1 MKLHLPVQLF
11 RIVTSV
17 GALLPAWLY
26 AGYTTPTTITIP
38 AGYRAVVVDDPEDLK
53 PYVSDAADIAF
64 RISKSLT
71 FDNWKY
77 AFVSAIN
84 GARYYTSHSAAS
96 PVNITITNTAGRK
109 FLTYESFTM
118 NALGDV
124 LFKDNNGAQC
134 QGVIHGNDNTAITF
148 NGNKSVRFINSKNG
162 ALSASNNSTISVCD
176 NGNLEFSRNYT
187 ASVSTGGAIVVQC
200 KSAILVNNNG
210 DIKFCDNT
218 DSDSYGGALSCS
230 GNSRIEVNGNGHVT
244 FSGNKVYTH
253 CTVTYGGAIGAVS
266 ESVITLNNNKSVS
279 FRNNVVPDDA
289 ENTSACGG
297 AIGVGDNCRLE
308 LNGNGSVEFHGSVIS
323 EPDSAGGA
331 IFAAEK
337 SSLTLNDNGS
347 VVFSNNSSKSPDEM
361 RGGGAYYGLLASLT
375 MNRNGSV
382 KFSGNSADNG
392 GAVYIHENNLQVN
405 DNDSVLFSGNK
416 SASDFS
422 YGGALYVCKGTVA
435 LNNNGKVDFI
445 GNVASADTSDAQG
458 GAIYLG
464 GSGGVQLDGNGSVS
478 FVGNTATGATYAA
491 GGAIYLAYSRGASLT
506 IRNNGAVLFEK
517 NAEIKPDS
525 VLLRSINIHP
535 LLSLDLF
542 SLSSPKGKTIEFRDA
557 VKVSA
562 ANTRLN
568 ADYTDSIG
576 KVHKQEGAIVLTGKY
591 TEEHLRS
598 VMDSH
603 KIGRTASADEITQ
616 SRTYELGDN
625 VSLEGGE
632 LRIEESAL
640 VEGLSFSAKAG
651 SSSALTLKNATL
663 DISTLSLGE
672 STTLKVQGSSTV
684 DGTIN
689 AAAGSNV
696 SFVVAKENADKAV
709 LTHKNGSLSL
719 SGKVGIK
726 VSASG
731 QLTDGASYVLM
742 TGSSQPSNWGSYA
755 DVQLPVTAS
764 DSSCL
769 YWSGSSLMFFYDL
782 LRAEWTNQ
790 SGNRKWDTS
799 SVNWKDDGVNIPYK
813 NHAAVTFNSTG
824 AGTVNLTGTLTPY
837 SVTVN
842 NGSGYNYTWQ
852 GSGKLS
858 GDMKLYKMGSGALT
872 IKNTNTFT
880 GGTYIYGGKVVLGAD
895 NALGSGSISISS
907 GTLNLNGKL
916 LSNNITA
923 SGSSV
928 IQNGGSFRGN
938 VTLNGTLNSGSWLSL
953 YRDKTATLMSG
964 YMYGK
969 FTGVGKVVKSGSGTV
984 VLNAS
989 NTYTGGTDI
998 KAGTLKLG
1006 ADKALGTGNVTMS
1019 GGTLDMNGKLL
1030 TNYISA
1036 KGSVKVLNGGN
1047 YGGNFVLDGTLA
1059 DGSWLRVNSGK
1070 TATLKSGT
1078 VSGKFSGAGK
1088 VVKSSSGTVTFKGVN
1103 NCAGGTDITA
1113 GTLVLGTNNALGTG
1127 KVTMSG
1133 GTLNMNSKSLSNY
1146 ITAKGSTNILN
1157 GGNYNGNYELSGN
1170 LGSNSWLRINSGK
1183 KATLRSGTMSGSLTG
1198 AGETIIAGKVN
1209 LNGGRIKTNKLTV
1222 NGSGRQLTANSSG
1235 LSMNKSAS
1243 VITLASQGRLNSA
1256 GAITAKNIELSGS
1269 SVLNAK
1275 NSTARSID
1283 LGGTLKATSSTVSLY
1298 GNLTA
1303 ANVTLNN
1310 AVLTDEGSSTSAVKV
1325 TGTATVS
1332 NNAKFNIKG
1341 YLTGKNLTLS
1351 KGKLKQYGH
1360 NNGVAL
1366 SGTLSM
1372 NSGSSLTTSGTLSA
1386 GTMTLNGGTINL
1398 TSSAFKSV
1406 TVTGTLTLN
1415 KAIDLNLG
1423 CSNLVKGKDYKLI
1436 TFKKTNLTKKSNLAS
1451 LLGMSGSGATL
1462 TLNSTNIAIR
1472 VTNTTAWNKY
1482 LTANK
1487 SLFNSTTT
1495 AMLPELEEEEEVVE
1509 EILTTS
1515 VSETT
1520 EAVAAFDRSGADA
1533 LVQSNWGMLNASR
1546 AFTDTIGN
1554 RASNRR
1560 ALGEE
1565 QKSSV
1570 WMSAMGA
1577 SSRLSSDG
1585 VAAGSDYNLFGAA
1598 FGMEQQLTEKSSLG
1612 LAIGNSRGKVSSFTS
1627 GRTKQDTLH
1636 TALYGQ
1642 HLLQQ
1647 STSDALTLDWSAA
1660 YGRTESRWNGIEWDQ
1675 RALQLDARATY
1686 AHQLNDKTTV
1696 SAFAGL
1702 QYYASDSA
1710 TVAEGCESGSIQ
1722 NLRGE
1727 IGVGI
1732 GHRATSKTS
1741 VYGELSFVGD
1751 MARNNP
1757 TATVGE
1763 YRVRGANPGRA
1774 GINLSAG
1781 VNHALN
1787 EKWSVNASYN
1797 MELMERANSH
1807 SANIGASYKF

>member
-1 MKLHLPVQLF
+1 
-11 RIVTSV
+11 
-17 GALLPAWLY
+17 
-26 AGYTTPTTITIP
+26 
-38 AGYRAVVVDDPEDLK
+38 
-53 PYVSDAADIAF
+53 
-64 RISKSLT
+64 
-71 FDNWKY
+71 
-77 AFVSAIN
+77 
-84 GARYYTSHSAAS
+84 
-96 PVNITITNTAGRK
+96 
-109 FLTYESFTM
+109 
-118 NALGDV
+118 
-124 LFKDNNGAQC
+124 
-134 QGVIHGNDNTAITF
+134 
-148 NGNKSVRFINSKNG
+148 
-162 ALSASNNSTISVCD
+162 
-176 NGNLEFSRNYT
+176 
-187 ASVSTGGAIVVQC
+187 
-200 KSAILVNNNG
+200 
-210 DIKFCDNT
+210 
-218 DSDSYGGALSCS
+218 
-230 GNSRIEVNGNGHVT
+230 
-244 FSGNKVYTH
+244 
-253 CTVTYGGAIGAVS
+253 
-266 ESVITLNNNKSVS
+266 
-279 FRNNVVPDDA
+279 
-289 ENTSACGG
+289 
-297 AIGVGDNCRLE
+297 
-308 LNGNGSVEFHGSVIS
+308 
-323 EPDSAGGA
+323 
-331 IFAAEK
+331 
-337 SSLTLNDNGS
+337 
-347 VVFSNNSSKSPDEM
+347 
-361 RGGGAYYGLLASLT
+361 
-375 MNRNGSV
+375 
-382 KFSGNSADNG
+382 
-392 GAVYIHENNLQVN
+392 
-405 DNDSVLFSGNK
+405 
-416 SASDFS
+416 
-422 YGGALYVCKGTVA
+422 
-435 LNNNGKVDFI
+435 
-445 GNVASADTSDAQG
+445 
-458 GAIYLG
+458 
-464 GSGGVQLDGNGSVS
+464 
-478 FVGNTATGATYAA
+478 
-491 GGAIYLAYSRGASLT
+491 
-506 IRNNGAVLFEK
+506 
-517 NAEIKPDS
+517 
-525 VLLRSINIHP
+525 
-535 LLSLDLF
+535 
-542 SLSSPKGKTIEFRDA
+542 
-557 VKVSA
+557 
-562 ANTRLN
+562 
-568 ADYTDSIG
+568 
-576 KVHKQEGAIVLTGKY
+576 
-591 TEEHLRS
+591 
-598 VMDSH
+598 
-603 KIGRTASADEITQ
+603 
-616 SRTYELGDN
+616 
-625 VSLEGGE
+625 
-632 LRIEESAL
+632 
-640 VEGLSFSAKAG
+640 
-651 SSSALTLKNATL
+651 
-663 DISTLSLGE
+663 
-672 STTLKVQGSSTV
+672 
-684 DGTIN
+684 
-689 AAAGSNV
+689 
-696 SFVVAKENADKAV
+696 
-709 LTHKNGSLSL
+709 
-719 SGKVGIK
+719 
-726 VSASG
+726 
-731 QLTDGASYVLM
+731 
-742 TGSSQPSNWGSYA
+742 
-755 DVQLPVTAS
+755 
-764 DSSCL
+764 
-769 YWSGSSLMFFYDL
+769 
-782 LRAEWTNQ
+782 
-790 SGNRKWDTS
+790 
-799 SVNWKDDGVNIPYK
+799 
-813 NHAAVTFNSTG
+813 
-824 AGTVNLTGTLTPY
+824 
-837 SVTVN
+837 
-842 NGSGYNYTWQ
+842 
-852 GSGKLS
+852 
-858 GDMKLYKMGSGALT
+858 
-872 IKNTNTFT
+872 
-880 GGTYIYGGKVVLGAD
+880 
-895 NALGSGSISISS
+895 
-907 GTLNLNGKL
+907 
-916 LSNNITA
+916 
-923 SGSSV
+923 
-928 IQNGGSFRGN
+928 
-938 VTLNGTLNSGSWLSL
+938 
-953 YRDKTATLMSG
+953 
-964 YMYGK
+964 
-969 FTGVGKVVKSGSGTV
+969 
-984 VLNAS
+984 LNAS

-1019 GGTLDMNGKLL
+1019 GGTLDMNGKVL

-1059 DGSWLRVNSGK
+1059 DGSSLRVNSGK

-1146 ITAKGSTNILN
+1146 IAAKGSTNILN
-1157 GGNYNGNYELSGN
+1157 GGNFNGNYELSGN
-1170 LGSNSWLRINSGK
+1170 LGSNSSLRINSGK

-1325 TGTATVS
+1325 TGTASVS

-1360 NNGVAL
+1360 TNGVSL

-1386 GTMTLNGGTINL
+1386 GTMTLSGGTINL
-1398 TSSAFKSV
+1398 TAGSLKTI
-1406 TVTGTLTLN
+1406 TVNNTLTLN
-1415 KAIDLNLG
+1415 SAIDLNLG
-1423 CSNLVKGKDYKLI
+1423 CSLKQGVSYKLVS
-1436 TFKKTNLTKKSNLAS
+1436 FKKTNLTKTSNLAS

-1462 TLNSTNIAIR
+1462 TLGSNSITLK
-1472 VTNTTAWNKY
+1472 VTNSTAWNKY
-1482 LTANK
+1482 VAANK
-1487 SLFNSTTT
+1487 SLFSSATT
-1495 AMLPELEEEEEVVE
+1495 AMMPEVEEEEVAE

-1660 YGRTESRWNGIEWDQ
+1660 YGRTESRWNGMEWDR
-1675 RALQLDARATY
+1675 RALQLDVRATY

-1710 TVAEGCESGSIQ
+1710 TVAQGCESGSIQ

-1741 VYGELSFVGD
+1741 IYGELSFVGD

-1757 TATVGE
+1757 TATIGE
-1763 YRVRGANPGRA
+1763 HRVRGANPGRA